1 MKGKSGK
8 RKILLWIGLALFPV
22 VAAAV
27 CLFIGRLSISPKEA
41 LETVWNAITGSKET
55 NVVFS
60 TILRLRLPRILTALA
75 VGAGLSIAGASFQSL
90 FVNPLATPDTVGVAS
105 GASFGA
111 ALGILLHMGTAGTQ
125 ALSFLSG
132 IAAVTLT
139 VLAGTGKKRNL
150 NSVVLSG
157 IMIGSLFSALVSL
170 VKFTA
175 DSESELPAITYFL
188 LGSFASPSYEKLL
201 IGLVPITVG
210 IVTLFL
216 LRWRMNLLLYSEE
229 EARSFGVNL
238 RALRI
243 VVLASATLVTS
254 SCIAMCGQVGWIGLL
269 VPHMCRMAFRNDHR
283 PLLPA
288 SLLLGSGFMVI
299 VDTLAR
305 SVSRSEIPVSV
316 LTALVG
322 APFFIYLMRKKGGW
336 TL

>member
-1 MKGKSGK
+1 MKRTGKKGT
-8 RKILLWIGLALFPV
+8 IFLWIGIGLFPLL
-22 VAAAV
+22 AAAV
-27 CLFIGRLSISPKEA
+27 CLLIGRISVSPSEA
-41 LETVWNAITGSKET
+41 LKALQNVFTKET
-55 NVVFS
+55 AVGTAEATLF
-60 TILRLRLPRILTALA
+60 RLRLPRILTALA
-75 VGAGLSIAGASFQSL
+75 VGAGLSIAGCSFQSL
-90 FVNPLATPDTVGVAS
+90 FANPLATPDTVGVAS

-111 ALGILLHMGTAGTQ
+111 ALGILLHFGTAGTQ

-139 VLAGTGKKRNL
+139 VLTGTGRKNNL

-175 DSESELPAITYFL
+175 DSETELPAITYFL

-201 IGLVPITVG
+201 IGLLPITIGTV
-210 IVTLFL
+210 VLFL
-216 LRWRMNLLLYSEE
+216 LRWRMNLLLYTEE
-229 EARSFGVNL
+229 EALSHGVKLKTL
-238 RALRI
+238 RLS
-243 VVLASATLVTS
+243 VLASATLVTS

-269 VPHMCRMAFRNDHR
+269 VPHMSRMMFRNDHR
-283 PLLPA
+283 KLLPA
-288 SLLLGSGFMVI
+288 SILIGGGFMVI

-305 SVSRSEIPVSV
+305 SISKSEIPVSV

>member
-157 IMIGSLFSALVSL
+157 ISL
-170 VKFTA
+170 VFTEVLTYLERAA
-175 DSESELPAITYFL
+175 DQC
-188 LGSFASPSYEKLL
+188 
-201 IGLVPITVG
+201 
-210 IVTLFL
+210 
-216 LRWRMNLLLYSEE
+216 
-229 EARSFGVNL
+229 
-238 RALRI
+238 
-243 VVLASATLVTS
+243 S
-254 SCIAMCGQVGWIGLL
+254 SIAML
-269 VPHMCRMAFRNDHR
+269 M
-283 PLLPA
+283 
-288 SLLLGSGFMVI
+288 
-299 VDTLAR
+299 LAR
-305 SVSRSEIPVSV
+305 DNDAILKNHHEY
-316 LTALVG
+316 LTELHSGRGVEYRREFERNQAKYYVPLE
-322 APFFIYLMRKKGGW
+322 AIEL
-336 TL
+336 